1 MGKMNYIREYFW
13 SLLLG
18 ISVLF
23 GLWAANLY
31 SYLLF
36 HSIAEV
42 FSIVVACGIFL
53 LAWNSRSLVKNSYI
67 LFIGI
72 AYLFVAGLDMIH
84 TLAYEGMGVFHGYEA
99 NLSTQLWLSSR
110 YFESVSLFVAPFV
123 IKRKLKAKPVFI
135 AYTVVAIL
143 MLASIFYWRIFPVCF
158 VEGVGLTV
166 FKKVSEYIIC
176 FMLFASVVMLL
187 RKHSEFE
194 PGILQLLIASI
205 TVTIASELTFT
216 LYIDVTGFFNLIGH
230 YLKIIS
236 FYLIY
241 KAIIET
247 GFKKPLTLLL
257 RGLEQS
263 ENRLRAAVES
273 LPFDFFLI
281 EKDGR
286 YAMQNAICRRHWGD
300 IVGKRPE
307 DICPDKHT
315 LELWQKNNRRAF
327 AGEVVKEEVILKS
340 HTDKGYYYNIT
351 SPIRAGDE
359 IQSIIG
365 MNIDITERK
374 QVEKALKESE
384 EKFRNL
390 AEQSPNMIFINQKG
404 RVVYVNEK
412 CEEIMGYRKEDF
424 YNPDFDFLKLVAP
437 EYRKLMKDNFDRH
450 VKGREVLPVEYALIT
465 KEGERIDAILTT
477 KLIKY
482 GSESSI
488 LGIVTDITERKK
500 AEESLQRAHD
510 ELEMRVEERTA
521 ELAKSR
527 ETLRSLAGKLLTV
540 QEEERRR
547 LARELHDDL
556 NQRLAIMAIDTGRLE
571 EQLKSVPG
579 SLAENIKDIKERVI
593 KLSADVHDI
602 SRQLHPS
609 IIEDLGLKQAIESEC
624 LNFTKRNGIVI
635 KYEPKDV
642 PLKVPW
648 DISVCLFRIV
658 QEGLRNIARHALVQ
672 EAQVSLLGGNG
683 SITLIIED
691 SGVGF
696 ELVQAGR
703 KSGLGFISMEER
715 VRLIRGKFL
724 VKSKLGKGTI
734 IKVVIP
740 LLGN

>member
-1 MGKMNYIREYFW
+1 MLIQYWVGEAPKSEKMNYIKKYFW
-13 SLLLG
+13 SVLLG
-18 ISVLF
+18 VSVLF
-23 GLWAANLY
+23 GLWVATLY
-31 SYLLF
+31 NYLLF
-36 HSIAEV
+36 HSIAEI

-84 TLAYEGMGVFHGYEA
+84 TLAYEGMGVFYGYKA
-99 NLSTQLWLSSR
+99 NLSTQLWLSAR
-110 YFESVSLFVAPFV
+110 YFEGISLFVAPFL
-123 IKRKLKAKPVFI
+123 IKRSLKAKPVFI
-135 AYTVVAIL
+135 GYTTVTIL

-176 FMLFASVVMLL
+176 LILLASVVMLL
-187 RKHSEFE
+187 RKQTEFE
-194 PGILQLLIASI
+194 PGILRLLIASI
-205 TVTIASELTFT
+205 IVTIASELAFT
-216 LYIDVTGFFNLIGH
+216 LYVDVTGFFNLIGH

-247 GFKKPLTLLL
+247 GFKKPFTLLF
-257 RGLEQS
+257 RDLEQS
-263 ENRLRAAVES
+263 ENRLKAAVES
-273 LPFDFFLI
+273 LPFDFFLM

-286 YAMQNAICRRHWGD
+286 YAMQNAVCKRHWGD

-307 DICPDKHT
+307 DICPDKQT
-315 LELWQKNNRRAF
+315 LELWQRNNRRAF
-327 AGEVVKEEVILKS
+327 AGEVVKEETILKS
-340 HTDKGYYYNIT
+340 HTDKGYYYNII

-359 IQSIIG
+359 IQSILG
-365 MNIDITERK
+365 MNIDIT
-374 QVEKALKESE
+374 
-384 EKFRNL
+384 
-390 AEQSPNMIFINQKG
+390 
-404 RVVYVNEK
+404 
-412 CEEIMGYRKEDF
+412 D
-424 YNPDFDFLKLVAP
+424 
-437 EYRKLMKDNFDRH
+437 
-450 VKGREVLPVEYALIT
+450 
-465 KEGERIDAILTT
+465 
-477 KLIKY
+477 
-482 GSESSI
+482 
-488 LGIVTDITERKK
+488 RKK
-500 AEESLQRAHD
+500 AEESLQRTLD
-510 ELEMRVEERTA
+510 ELEIRVQERTA

-527 ETLRSLAGKLLTV
+527 EMLRSLAGKLLTV

-579 SLAENIKDIKERVI
+579 SLAANIKDIKERVI

-624 LNFTKRNGIVI
+624 LNFTRRSGIVI
-635 KYEPKDV
+635 KYEPRDIPSKI
-642 PLKVPW
+642 PW

-658 QEGLRNIARHALVQ
+658 QEGLRNIARHAFVK
-672 EAQVSLLGGNG
+672 EAQVSLMGCNGN
-683 SITLIIED
+683 ITLMIKD
-691 SGVGF
+691 AGVGF
-696 ELVQAGR
+696 EAVQAGR

-715 VRLIRGKFL
+715 VRLIRGEFL
-724 VKSKLGKGTI
+724 VKSKPGKGTI
-734 IKVVIP
+734 VKVVIP

>member
-1 MGKMNYIREYFW
+1 MEKMNYIRKYFW

-23 GLWAANLY
+23 GLWTATLY

-36 HSIAEV
+36 HSIAEI

-72 AYLFVAGLDMIH
+72 AYLFVAGLDIIH

-99 NLSTQLWLSSR
+99 NLSTQLWLSAR
-110 YFESVSLFVAPFV
+110 YFESASLFVAPFL
-123 IKRKLKAKPVFI
+123 IKRRLKAKLVFI
-135 AYTVVAIL
+135 AYTVVTIL

-176 FMLFASVVMLL
+176 FILFASVVMLL
-187 RKHSEFE
+187 RKQTEFE
-194 PGILQLLIASI
+194 PGILRLLIASI
-205 TVTIASELTFT
+205 TVTIASELAFT
-216 LYIDVTGFFNLIGH
+216 LYVDVTGFFNLIGH
-230 YLKIIS
+230 CLKIIS

-247 GFKKPLTLLL
+247 GFKKPLTLLF

-286 YAMQNAICRRHWGD
+286 YAMQNAVCRRHWGD

-307 DICPDKHT
+307 DICPDKQT

-327 AGEVVKEEVILKS
+327 AGEVVKEEVILES
-340 HTDKGYYYNIT
+340 NTDKGYYYNII

-359 IQSIIG
+359 IQSI
-365 MNIDITERK
+365 
-374 QVEKALKESE
+374 
-384 EKFRNL
+384 
-390 AEQSPNMIFINQKG
+390 
-404 RVVYVNEK
+404 
-412 CEEIMGYRKEDF
+412 
-424 YNPDFDFLKLVAP
+424 
-437 EYRKLMKDNFDRH
+437 
-450 VKGREVLPVEYALIT
+450 
-465 KEGERIDAILTT
+465 
-477 KLIKY
+477 
-482 GSESSI
+482 
-488 LGIVTDITERKK
+488 LGINIDITERKK
-500 AEESLQRAHD
+500 AEELLQRALD

-527 ETLRSLAGKLLTV
+527 EMLRSLAGKLLTV

-556 NQRLAIMAIDTGRLE
+556 NQRLYIMAIDTGRLE

-579 SLAENIKDIKERVI
+579 SLAANIKDIKERVI

-624 LNFTKRNGIVI
+624 LNFTRRNGIII
-635 KYEPKDV
+635 KYEPKDI
-642 PLKVPW
+642 PLKIPF

-672 EAQVSLLGGNG
+672 EAQISLLGTNGN
-683 SITLIIED
+683 ITLVIED

-696 ELVQAGR
+696 EVVQAGR

-715 VRLIRGKFL
+715 VRLIRGQFL
-724 VKSKLGKGTI
+724 VKSKPGKGTI